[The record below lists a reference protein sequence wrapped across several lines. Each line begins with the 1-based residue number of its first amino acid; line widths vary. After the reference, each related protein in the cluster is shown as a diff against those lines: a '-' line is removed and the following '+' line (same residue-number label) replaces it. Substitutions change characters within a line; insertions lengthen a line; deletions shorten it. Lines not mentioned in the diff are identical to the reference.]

1 MRSFRPG
8 RVVSVIVA
16 SALAMGCSSGVSGT
30 VPSSSGQGT
39 CDDASCGADPDTGG
53 SFPSFDSGAS
63 PSGDAGYPT
72 SFGDGGA
79 SSPPSDEGG
88 QSASDGGQVISE
100 GGFPLPGDGGVVM
113 CNPLDPKYSQE
124 FLQASLSGLPTP
136 CDSCVASQCCY
147 DLLGCVAQ

>member
-8 RVVSVIVA
+8 RVVFVFVA
-16 SALAMGCSSGVSGT
+16 SALAMGCSSGASGT
-30 VPSSSGQGT
+30 VPSSSGQV
-39 CDDASCGADPDTGG
+39 DPDAGG
-53 SFPSFDSGAS
+53 SVPSFDSGAS
-63 PSGDAGYPT
+63 PSGDAAYPT

-79 SSPPSDEGG
+79 SSSPSDDGG
-88 QSASDGGQVISE
+88 EPASDGGQVISE
-100 GGFPLPGDGGVVM
+100 GGFPLPGTDGGVVM

>member
-8 RVVSVIVA
+8 RVAFVIVA
-16 SALAMGCSSGVSGT
+16 FVLAMGCSSGVSGT

-39 CDDASCGADPDTGG
+39 CDDTSCGAAPDAGG
-53 SFPSFDSGAS
+53 PIPSFDSGAS
-63 PSGDAGYPT
+63 QSGDSGYPT

-79 SSPPSDEGG
+79 QPPSDDGGQPTSEGG
-88 QSASDGGQVISE
+88 QVSSE